1 MTHPTIRAALEVMAR
16 QLCDDVSH
24 SGGVYDAL
32 PDGPACMGL
41 LETKADWRLL
51 AARNIATFL
60 RHFRRGANLHSFTLP
75 DAWGSP
81 FAITI
86 ETQRLDALA
95 AAVQQAAKELP
106 HD

>member
-1 MTHPTIRAALEVMAR
+1 MTDPTIRAALEAMAR

-51 AARNIATFL
+51 AARNNAAFL
-60 RHFRRGANLHSFTLP
+60 RALGS
-75 DAWGSP
+75 DAEPGRIHTPVTGWMRVS
-81 FAITI
+81 
-86 ETQRLDALA
+86 DLA
-95 AAVQQAAKELP
+95 AAVEQTAKEAG
-106 HD
+106 DG